1 MYDIYIPYFRKEIN
15 PMLWFFNFH
24 VHIYIYTKPYDLRV
38 WPLYY
43 EVSSSIDD
51 D

>member
-24 VHIYIYTKPYDLRV
+24 VHIYTKPYDLRV